1 MEFSFFAPTLAY
13 PAAFQFLQNKGA
25 GCIAFPLEWHAV
37 LSQVIPEG
45 IVSSR
50 LEYSGTVS
58 VLTLGREFGPVKADS
73 HMPIVC
79 QLCPRHDNPLNKTLI
94 SLAESSIKES

>member
-1 MEFSFFAPTLAY
+1 MEFSFFAPTLAH
-13 PAAFQFLQNKGA
+13 PAVSQFLQNKGA
-25 GCIAFPLEWHAV
+25 GCIAIPLEWHAV

-58 VLTLGREFGPVKADS
+58 VLTLGREFWPVKADS

-94 SLAESSIKES
+94 SLGESSIRES